1 MALLIELHPI
11 LFYAFA
17 FLLTLCIGSFLNV
30 VIYRLPI
37 MLFKSYQE
45 DYQSFSEQIENMKLP
60 SGTFNLS
67 VPASH
72 CPHCKAPIKAYANI
86 PLISFII
93 QRGKCRHCA
102 ARISVRYPLVECM
115 TALFSILTLVILGPN
130 LVGAVSLLF
139 VWSLIAMTFIDFDTQ
154 ILPDN
159 LTLPLLW
166 LGLLFNLGHF
176 FVPLTDAVIGA
187 MAGYLILF
195 VVYHAFKLATGKD
208 GMGQGDFKLLAAMG
222 AWLGWQQLIVIIII
236 SALLGTLVGVSLI
249 VMKKVQRD
257 QPLPFGPF
265 LAIGGL
271 SSLWFGQTL
280 MDAYLKFIYA

>member
-1 MALLIELHPI
+1 
-11 LFYAFA
+11 
-17 FLLTLCIGSFLNV
+17 
-30 VIYRLPI
+30 
-37 MLFKSYQE
+37 
-45 DYQSFSEQIENMKLP
+45 
-60 SGTFNLS
+60 
-67 VPASH
+67 
-72 CPHCKAPIKAYANI
+72 
-86 PLISFII
+86 
-93 QRGKCRHCA
+93 
-102 ARISVRYPLVECM
+102 
-115 TALFSILTLVILGPN
+115 
-130 LVGAVSLLF
+130 
-139 VWSLIAMTFIDFDTQ
+139 
-154 ILPDN
+154 
-159 LTLPLLW
+159 
-166 LGLLFNLGHF
+166 
-176 FVPLTDAVIGA
+176 VIGA